1 MYWYWWHVFTAVG
14 LSAAQTETNV
24 ADKMAKTMCVSGV
37 GVTITSLTDLI
48 AFMAGVG
55 SEFVAVQNFCTYTG
69 S

>member
-1 MYWYWWHVFTAVG
+1 MFLLLSG
-14 LSAAQTETNV
+14 LSAAQTETTV

-69 S
+69 R